1 MSINVN
7 LQVVPF
13 GQIVFKTD
21 SPVYE
26 EHQSLPNTT
35 KEVFQYREP
44 QQTVPLVYEIIR
56 FHRTVFHGLSLIGFY
71 SRGSPILGE
80 LSV

>member
-1 MSINVN
+1 MSININ

-26 EHQSLPNTT
+26 VHEPLPSPV
-35 KEVFQYREP
+35 KEALQYHEP
-44 QQTVPLVYEIIR
+44 QQTVPVVYEIIYYEQQLTN
-56 FHRTVFHGLSLIGFY
+56 FTVPSSTTY
-71 SRGSPILGE
+71 S
-80 LSV
+80 

>member
-1 MSINVN
+1 MSININ

-26 EHQSLPNTT
+26 VHKPLPNPVQ
-35 KEVFQYREP
+35 EMLQYHEP
-44 QQTVPLVYEIIR
+44 QQTVPVVYEIIIYEQLLTN
-56 FHRTVFHGLSLIGFY
+56 FTVPSSTTY
-71 SRGSPILGE
+71 R
-80 LSV
+80 